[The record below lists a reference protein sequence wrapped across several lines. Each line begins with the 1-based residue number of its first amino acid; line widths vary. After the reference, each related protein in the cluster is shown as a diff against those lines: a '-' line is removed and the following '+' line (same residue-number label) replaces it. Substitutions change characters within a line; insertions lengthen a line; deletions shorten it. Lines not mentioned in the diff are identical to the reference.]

1 MTAGVSKGNIQLQS
15 PPPQEKSP
23 LRDLSQSRGPL
34 VKSLRSWIICMF
46 FLKAKS
52 FLQLSLWCLTKNN
65 RSHVGWHWFLLV
77 LQSENLQPT
86 FFEVPLLPNCRWNF
100 LIPLE
105 TTPTSPILV
114 ASSVRYFVLTSRW
127 GPLNQKNL
135 LTIECSIPGF
145 SRMEL
150 SWAYC
155 MVIDKR
161 GRNTCV
167 ICSLFYCPF

>member
-1 MTAGVSKGNIQLQS
+1 MWNNHKYYSTVTAGVSKGNIQLQS

-105 TTPTSPILV
+105 TTSTSPILV

-127 GPLNQKNL
+127 G
-135 LTIECSIPGF
+135 GF
-145 SRMEL
+145 
-150 SWAYC
+150 
-155 MVIDKR
+155 
-161 GRNTCV
+161 
-167 ICSLFYCPF
+167 P